1 LTLTNALRESEKDLK
16 SKIPT
21 KDKLVEISE
30 IITVSS
36 WERIVGR
43 YDDGVLR
50 SLSKAD
56 LLLNFAKTSLGR
68 VNREKGL
75 LPIVYWS
82 EIEILNL
89 VLNEILVLSRQQ

>member
-1 LTLTNALRESEKDLK
+1 M
-16 SKIPT
+16 
-21 KDKLVEISE
+21 EISE
-30 IITVSS
+30 IITAIS

-43 YDDGVLR
+43 SDDGVLR

-56 LLLNFAKTSLGR
+56 LLLNFAKTSLRR

-82 EIEILNL
+82 EIEILNW